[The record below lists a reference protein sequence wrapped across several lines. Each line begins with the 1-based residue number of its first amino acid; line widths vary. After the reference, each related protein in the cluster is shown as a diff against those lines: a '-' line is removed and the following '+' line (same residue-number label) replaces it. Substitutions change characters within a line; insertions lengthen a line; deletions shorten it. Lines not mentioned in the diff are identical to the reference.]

1 MSGRR
6 ATTLSPHVVRSSLAG
21 KQLQV
26 AITLAAALAVIVTAS
41 LVATRLQWSS
51 SRAGN
56 ARVELANIQT
66 LAVKLQTMPW
76 DADRGPGAPA
86 RARHEMRTTHAQ
98 IDMILTGLAE
108 VGESYELSRAR
119 YFANRDYAA
128 LTQLRVLVAH
138 GQTNKAIELN
148 GHFEHFLLSEFHF
161 LDLASRDYDQS
172 ARTAVTDA
180 NAGTAGAIALAV
192 LTCAFLFWRFRRASS
207 AAGAASALS
216 NSLVES
222 SVDGVFAFD
231 RERRY
236 TVWNRACEELT
247 GMSRNEMIGR
257 TPGETLLPPA
267 SPHVDI
273 GAKALLGEKA
283 ELLGNTM
290 SLPRHGERTFDITYA
305 PIYEASG
312 SIVGG
317 LGHLRDV
324 TERHELEK
332 QLRQAQK
339 LEAVGQLAGGIAHD
353 FNNLLMAIGGYNSLA
368 LRHADGDEELRN
380 HLTKVEFATGRA
392 GDLTQQLLGFA
403 RLQVHQTQIL
413 DLNELVRRAAAI
425 VRPLLGSAI
434 ELILD
439 LDNNPPSVDAD
450 PTQLQQLL
458 RHLAENAHDAM
469 PDGGSLTIKTR
480 NDADRVSLALIDT
493 GCGIPENIKPR
504 IFEPFFTTKGVGEGT
519 GLGLASVYGVV
530 EQSGGT
536 ISVES
541 KTGEGATFTI
551 TFAAARAAE
560 TVTTVATPIRE
571 TRGTSATILLV
582 EDNLTVLELVKAA
595 LEDRGY
601 DVVSAATPLVAL
613 THVDRGGMFD
623 LLITD
628 VVMPE
633 LSGIDLAARLRTA
646 TMEPFRTIYM
656 SGYPRSGFKL
666 DAHSAFLQK
675 PFELGQLFA
684 LADSLLTDA
693 A

>member
-1 MSGRR
+1 
-6 ATTLSPHVVRSSLAG
+6 
-21 KQLQV
+21 
-26 AITLAAALAVIVTAS
+26 
-41 LVATRLQWSS
+41 
-51 SRAGN
+51 
-56 ARVELANIQT
+56 
-66 LAVKLQTMPW
+66 
-76 DADRGPGAPA
+76 
-86 RARHEMRTTHAQ
+86 
-98 IDMILTGLAE
+98 
-108 VGESYELSRAR
+108 
-119 YFANRDYAA
+119 
-128 LTQLRVLVAH
+128 
-138 GQTNKAIELN
+138 
-148 GHFEHFLLSEFHF
+148 
-161 LDLASRDYDQS
+161 
-172 ARTAVTDA
+172 
-180 NAGTAGAIALAV
+180 
-192 LTCAFLFWRFRRASS
+192 
-207 AAGAASALS
+207 
-216 NSLVES
+216 
-222 SVDGVFAFD
+222 
-231 RERRY
+231 
-236 TVWNRACEELT
+236 
-247 GMSRNEMIGR
+247 
-257 TPGETLLPPA
+257 
-267 SPHVDI
+267 
-273 GAKALLGEKA
+273 
-283 ELLGNTM
+283 
-290 SLPRHGERTFDITYA
+290 
-305 PIYEASG
+305 
-312 SIVGG
+312 
-317 LGHLRDV
+317 
-324 TERHELEK
+324 
-332 QLRQAQK
+332 
-339 LEAVGQLAGGIAHD
+339 
-353 FNNLLMAIGGYNSLA
+353 MAIGGYNSLA

-613 THVDRGGMFD
+613 THVDRSGVFD

-633 LSGIDLAARLRTA
+633 LSGIDLAVRLRTA